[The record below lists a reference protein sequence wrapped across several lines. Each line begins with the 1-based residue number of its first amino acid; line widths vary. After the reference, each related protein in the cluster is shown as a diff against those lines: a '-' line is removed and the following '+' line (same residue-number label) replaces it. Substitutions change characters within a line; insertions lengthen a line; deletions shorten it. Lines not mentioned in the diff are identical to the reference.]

1 MTEMDGITS
10 NQGEQATG
18 TPEPSQMKRK
28 TYPQDWPAY
37 NAAQTS
43 EKDHFH
49 QLLADLCANVA
60 QPEYTGGRP
69 RLPLADM
76 VFAGAAKVYS
86 GFSTRRFNCDVRKA
100 QEQGSWTLRRPST
113 RLTAISATGH

>member
-10 NQGEQATG
+10 IQGEQATG
-18 TPEPSQMKRK
+18 TPEPSQINRK

-76 VFAGAAKVYS
+76 VFAG
-86 GFSTRRFNCDVRKA
+86 GG
-100 QEQGSWTLRRPST
+100 QGILRLLGSSFRLRRAEGAGAGFPG
-113 RLTAISATGH
+113 LCAVLQLG